1 MNSHPADQPDPAQL
15 STALIIWTGFGQ
27 TPRPQRDEERLARH
41 IGTHATIKLMPQL
54 RKLEDDFYATS
65 ARQTAPDLPAMGR
78 QASEDFRRHHP
89 EISAEAVN
97 ALAWCY
103 TWDHK

>member
-41 IGTHATIKLMPQL
+41 IGTHATI
-54 RKLEDDFYATS
+54 S
-65 ARQTAPDLPAMGR
+65 
-78 QASEDFRRHHP
+78 
-89 EISAEAVN
+89 
-97 ALAWCY
+97 
-103 TWDHK
+103 

>member
-1 MNSHPADQPDPAQL
+1 MKTGPAGKPDSARL

-27 TPRPQRDEERLARH
+27 TPWPQRDEERLARQ
-41 IGTHATIKLMPQL
+41 IGTEATIELLPQL
-54 RKLEDDFYATS
+54 RKLEDDFYTTS
-65 ARQTAPDLPAMGR
+65 AWKIAPDLPAMGHL
-78 QASEDFRRHHP
+78 ASEDFRRQHP
-89 EISAEAVN
+89 EISDEAVE

>member
-27 TPRPQRDEERLARH
+27 TPWPQRDEERLVRH
-41 IGTHATIKLMPQL
+41 IGADAAIELMPQL

-65 ARQTAPDLPAMGR
+65 AWQTAPDLPAMDR
-78 QASEDFRRHHP
+78 QASEDFKRNHP
-89 EISAEAVN
+89 EISDEAVN